1 MNQMKTILRIAND
14 VLLEPLGKKVLN
26 FNSNKVYDYFVN
38 AKDTH
43 KSWQAIQVLLFE
55 TTLELL
61 REYIREES
69 EQPFVLRFFE

>member
-61 REYIREES
+61 REYIREEN

>member
-14 VLLEPLGKKVLN
+14 VLLEPLGKNVLN

-61 REYIREES
+61 REYIREEN